1 MSLIPLLVQTRSV
14 SFSLCNY
21 TLLCWLLQQV
31 AIKII
36 DKTLLDEANLKKVY
50 REVQI
55 MKLLHHPHVV
65 KLYQVSDDG
74 TRLYKI
80 TDQLKYTLFCIM
92 FYFVLCYYFVV
103 PLSYVGTNNL

>member
-1 MSLIPLLVQTRSV
+1 MPLYINPFSIFPLL
-14 SFSLCNY
+14 CDNII
-21 TLLCWLLQQV
+21 LCWLLQQV

-65 KLYQVSDDG
+65 KLYQVSIDDM
-74 TRLYKI
+74 RSYKI
-80 TDQLKYTLFCIM
+80 TAQLKYVRFCIV
-92 FYFVLCYYFVV
+92 FYFV
-103 PLSYVGTNNL
+103 

>member
-1 MSLIPLLVQTRSV
+1 MRLFCINPLSI
-14 SFSLCNY
+14 FPSLCNN
-21 TLLCWLLQQV
+21 TLYICWLLQQV

-65 KLYQVSDDG
+65 KLYQVSIDI
-74 TRLYKI
+74 YEI
-80 TDQLKYTLFCIM
+80 
-92 FYFVLCYYFVV
+92 V
-103 PLSYVGTNNL
+103 

>member
-1 MSLIPLLVQTRSV
+1 MPLYINPFSIFPLL
-14 SFSLCNY
+14 CDNII
-21 TLLCWLLQQV
+21 LCWFLQQV

-65 KLYQVSDDG
+65 KLYQVSIDDM
-74 TRLYKI
+74 RSYKI
-80 TDQLKYTLFCIM
+80 TAQLKYVRFC
-92 FYFVLCYYFVV
+92 VLQVCIN
-103 PLSYVGTNNL
+103 SYERCSMSFERTTCNILE